1 MFAITMAAEIAHE
14 IAALRRFNRFYTVEA
29 GLLADGLL
37 KSEFS
42 LTEAR
47 VLYELAHRED
57 ATASDLK
64 RDLNL
69 DAGYLSRILKRF
81 SARGLVERA
90 ADKDDARRAL
100 LTLTAAGREAYAGL
114 DRASS
119 EDARLKLA
127 TRSARDRAALVSAMA
142 KIERLLGKETPAR
155 AAFTLRPPRVGDVG
169 WIAHRQGLL
178 YATEYGWDASFEA
191 LVAEIL
197 GAFVRDFDPEWERG
211 WVAERDGVPVGSVFA
226 VRKSKRVAKLRLLY
240 VEPSARGLGI
250 GRRLVDECVAFA
262 RAKGYRT
269 MTLWTQSNLTAAR
282 AVYEKAGFRLVAEE
296 KHHSFGKDLVGE
308 TWELDLRPTVA

>member
-1 MFAITMAAEIAHE
+1 MASEIARE
-14 IAALRRFNRFYTVEA
+14 IAALRHFNRFYTVEA
-29 GLLADGLL
+29 GLLADGLP
-37 KSEFS
+37 KSDFS

-57 ATASDLK
+57 ATAAELK

-81 SARGLVERA
+81 STRGLVERA
-90 ADKDDARRAL
+90 TDKDDARKAL
-100 LTLTAAGREAYAGL
+100 LTLTGAGREAYAGL

-127 TRSARDRAALVSAMA
+127 ALSARNRTALVSAMA
-142 KIERLLGKETPAR
+142 KIERLLDRKKAPAR

-191 LVAEIL
+191 LAAEIL

-211 WVAERDGVPVGSVFA
+211 WVAEQNGVPVGSVFA
-226 VRKSKRVAKLRLLY
+226 VRKSKKVAKLRLLY

-250 GRRLVDECVAFA
+250 GRRLVGECVAFA
-262 RAKGYRT
+262 RAKGYAK
-269 MTLWTQSNLTAAR
+269 MTLWTQSSLTAAR
-282 AVYEKAGFRLVAEE
+282 AVYEKAGFRLMAEE
-296 KHHSFGKDLVGE
+296 RHHAFGKDLVGE
-308 TWELDLRPTVA
+308 TWELDLRSRR